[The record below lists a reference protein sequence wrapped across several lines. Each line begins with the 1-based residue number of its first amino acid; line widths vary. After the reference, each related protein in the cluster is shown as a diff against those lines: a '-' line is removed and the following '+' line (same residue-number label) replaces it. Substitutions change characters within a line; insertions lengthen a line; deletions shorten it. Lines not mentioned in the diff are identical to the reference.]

1 MEPTP
6 INTLDLFGVA
16 AIITALGTPVA
27 LVLIA
32 KLNRKV
38 THIDHAVNG
47 KAPGAQSMVSQVA
60 DIHTVTKAGPIGPP
74 RPVDPGDPGDPG
86 E

>member
-1 MEPTP
+1 M
-6 INTLDLFGVA
+6 DLTGIA
-16 AIITALGTPVA
+16 AVITAVTGPIA

-32 KLNRKV
+32 YLNRKV

-60 DIHTVTKAGPIGPP
+60 DIHDEVLPAGGSHTKP
-74 RPVDPGDPGDPG
+74 
-86 E
+86 